1 MWIKLV
7 YFLVVELGGFKLLF
21 MLIYS
26 FPISTISMYYI
37 MKHGFKNQRSGE
49 VGRGVQ
55 ADFKNSN
62 NHHKIGAVLGLLVQE
77 KLQNI

>member
-7 YFLVVELGGFKLLF
+7 CFLVVELGGFKLFL

-26 FPISTISMYYI
+26 FSISTISIYYI
-37 MKHGFKNQRSGE
+37 MKRSFKNQRGE
-49 VGRGVQ
+49 KVQ

-62 NHHKIGAVLGLLVQE
+62 NNHKIGAVLGLLVQE